1 MHPVRGRY
9 SGVDL
14 KMSRRQGGSSR
25 TGGPSRTGGRERISG
40 E

>member
-1 MHPVRGRY
+1 MHQFRGWC

-14 KMSRRQGGSSR
+14 KMSRRQGSLSR
-25 TGGPSRTGGRERISG
+25 TGGRRERISG